1 MKEGLG
7 CSWLTDWAGS
17 ERETRPQPARHNA
30 TLIDGASRAGWR
42 EMSRRGEREENALCW
57 CVSVGGSSA
66 HSLADQ
72 LNPYSILLSHFDAAC
87 AWRRVHL
94 RACGDAIHE
103 CIPSHDPRSESE
115 KFKMGPPYS
124 RVDKREAGEIYLD
137 RGRTDQ
143 SDGNSFA
150 DGSTI

>member
-42 EMSRRGEREENALCW
+42 EMSAAEREETPYAGVCR
-57 CVSVGGSSA
+57 SVGRLLTRSPTSSIPTLFC
-66 HSLADQ
+66 SLTSTS
-72 LNPYSILLSHFDAAC
+72 LC

-94 RACGDAIHE
+94 RACGDAIYE
-103 CIPSHDPRSESE
+103 CIPSHDPRSGSE

-124 RVDKREAGEIYLD
+124 RVEKREAGEIYLD

-150 DGSTI
+150 DGSTIV